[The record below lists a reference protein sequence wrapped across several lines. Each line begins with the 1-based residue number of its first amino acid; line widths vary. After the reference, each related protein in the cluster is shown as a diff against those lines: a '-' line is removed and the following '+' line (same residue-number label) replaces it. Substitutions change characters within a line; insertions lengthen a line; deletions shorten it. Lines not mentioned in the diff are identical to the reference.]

1 MNQESFPINEPAIS
15 TKPSKALNIL
25 TILSII
31 ANSFGILSSV
41 MQYFRAQ
48 SDYDSLKIALESGG
62 MEKLPSFL
70 KGFINKDG
78 LLVAEKMLENRVP
91 IMITG
96 IIASI
101 LCLYGAIEM
110 RKLKLQ
116 GYTFWLIGEL
126 LPVVS
131 LAVFVGSIAFNGY
144 LLLGYLF
151 TLLFIILYTVHKK
164 ELVK

>member
-1 MNQESFPINEPAIS
+1 MNQESFPFNEPSIN
-15 TKPSKALNIL
+15 TKPYKVLNII

-31 ANSFGILSSV
+31 ANIFGILSSV

-48 SDYDSLKIALESGG
+48 SDYDSLKITLESGG
-62 MEKLPSFL
+62 VEKMPSFL
-70 KGFINKDG
+70 KGFINQDA

-96 IIASI
+96 IIGSV

-116 GYTFWLIGEL
+116 GYTYWLIGEL

-131 LAVFVGSIAFNGY
+131 MALFVGSIAFNGY
-144 LLLGYLF
+144 LLLGY
-151 TLLFIILYTVHKK
+151 YT
-164 ELVK
+164 

>member
-1 MNQESFPINEPAIS
+1 MNQDVFPLNEPEL
-15 TKPSKALNIL
+15 TPKPSKVLNII
-25 TILSII
+25 TMLSII

-48 SDYDSLKIALESGG
+48 SDYESLKMAMEGGG

-70 KGFINKDG
+70 KGFINKDA
-78 LLVAEKMLENRVP
+78 LLVAEKMLENKVP

-96 IIASI
+96 IVASI